1 MQVPKHLQ
9 LLLSGV
15 VVLLAG
21 LVYGIYPSKIV
32 PFVLG
37 FEVEVLELKNIF
49 RAIMGIY
56 LGLGIFWLMGAFNEK
71 LWRPATVCNVLFMG
85 GISFGRIVSLL
96 VDGYS
101 SLFLQALILEF
112 LFMCWGLYNLKTY
125 N

>member
-1 MQVPKHLQ
+1 MRVPKHLQ

-21 LVYGIYPSKIV
+21 LVYGINPSKIV

-56 LGLGIFWLMGAFNEK
+56 LGLGIFLLIGAFNEK
-71 LWRPATVCNVLFMG
+71 LWRPDYSLQCFVYGRDFFRTDSKSMG
-85 GISFGRIVSLL
+85 
-96 VDGYS
+96 
-101 SLFLQALILEF
+101 
-112 LFMCWGLYNLKTY
+112 
-125 N
+125 